1 MNTLRRHHMKMAVT
15 YIIRQTKNKNN
26 SLGTGGADFVSFLSK
41 TKQETASSK
50 INWMVNLSFRIF
62 AKI

>member
-1 MNTLRRHHMKMAVT
+1 MEMAVT
-15 YIIRQTKNKNN
+15 YIIRHTKNKNN
-26 SLGTGGADFVSFLSK
+26 SLGTGGTDFVPFLSK

-50 INWMVNLSFRIF
+50 INWMVNLNFRIF